1 MDINNAI
8 GQGFINEFN
17 ENLYR
22 VESSYEL
29 EVSPLPSRIEVE
41 TRYNL
46 TTLEADADIIK
57 YYNPVTNSLLST
69 VTRPLLSG
77 ESSSSLNNARS
88 NITLYSL
95 EDLIE

>member
-22 VESSYEL
+22 VESSYEF